1 MHFNRVCD
9 KSKSVVKRF
18 PAIVALIRF
27 LFSLIFTVTLTF
39 TFTIA

>member
-18 PAIVALIRF
+18 STIVALIRF
-27 LFSLIFTVTLTF
+27 RFSLIFTLTF